1 MEVYGNKFEFD
12 LEALAQH
19 YNFKTNYLDV
29 TRDIEVAEF
38 FAYTYIDD
46 TGKYQPIT
54 NFDSNNYKLHLYR
67 VNIYDV
73 MRYKPNL
80 LKIVEF

>member
-29 TRDIEVAEF
+29 TRDREVVEF

-46 TGKYQPIT
+46 NGKYQPRT
-54 NFDSNNYKLHLYR
+54 DFEGNK
-67 VNIYDV
+67 
-73 MRYKPNL
+73 
-80 LKIVEF
+80 